1 MDWREVGRT
10 VARHAPTLG
19 AALGGPAGAGI
30 GAIVAA
36 AFGAEDSPDAVAAAV
51 ASSPDAA
58 IRLREVELKHIET
71 LSALALQRYQA
82 ELADV
87 QHAREQH
94 RGHWMTWLLTLVL
107 GAMVAGLT
115 AVLILRETP
124 PENTE
129 VVYLI
134 AGQLL
139 TAFLTCVTFWVGSSR
154 GSFEKQGQIA
164 RRS

>member
-1 MDWREVGRT
+1 MDWKEVGQT
-10 VARHAPTLG
+10 VARYAPTLG

-30 GAIVAA
+30 GALIAA
-36 AFGAEDSPDAVAAAV
+36 AFGTENSPAAVAAAV

-58 IRLREVELKHIET
+58 VRLREVELKHIET

-107 GAMVAGLT
+107 GVMVAGMTGALF
-115 AVLILRETP
+115 LLKTP

-164 RRS
+164 RRG